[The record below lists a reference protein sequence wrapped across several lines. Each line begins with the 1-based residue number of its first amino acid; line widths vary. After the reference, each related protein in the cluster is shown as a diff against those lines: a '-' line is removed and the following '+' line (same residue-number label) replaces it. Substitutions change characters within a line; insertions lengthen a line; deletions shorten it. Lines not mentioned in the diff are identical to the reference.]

1 MIVNQYL
8 RDHQHGF
15 RKGRNTEGAGL
26 ILAAAT
32 GMGKTAHESRR
43 HGRTYTAF
51 IDIRKAYP
59 TAYRPAMLTKL
70 KQAGIAGHL
79 FRAIEATYHNVQA
92 TIQVGNDTSD
102 AYNIEQGVREGSV
115 LSPVLYSVLRR
126 IANEQERD
134 SPRSREPQAQQ
145 E

>member
-1 MIVNQYL
+1 MYRIISLTDTISKVYERVILGRITPIVNQYL
-8 RDHQHGF
+8 SDHQHGF

-51 IDIRKAYP
+51 IDIRKRTQPP
-59 TAYRPAMLTKL
+59 TASYATKL

-79 FRAIEATYHNVQA
+79 F
-92 TIQVGNDTSD
+92 
-102 AYNIEQGVREGSV
+102 EQ
-115 LSPVLYSVLRR
+115 
-126 IANEQERD
+126 
-134 SPRSREPQAQQ
+134 
-145 E
+145 